1 MHLRGLTHR
10 PFRPQN
16 DLQTQLKL
24 HLLQIEERELV
35 YFTENCYNIGTQAA
49 LLAGFSFSAL
59 MQASAIAG
67 TMNKGIQGGW
77 ATMTVLAMVFEIMAL
92 VKATQLA
99 ITGPGLALRGPE
111 GSMTR
116 AISVMRIEYRK
127 IGQLFYLGLVCTLL
141 SSALYSVTIFEPE
154 VTIAVVALIFLSMCW
169 LYTDLRHMSSG
180 MQYESVT
187 GETVRGDMM
196 SLFPTA
202 VTKPGAVFSAHDGQ
216 DDDSAGTANSRVVPA
231 PKVKKHRLGSLAWFD
246 GKLGVSKLQLPY
258 PYPSPS
264 PSASA
269 SACR

>member
-1 MHLRGLTHR
+1 MPCPHQAPPGLTHP
-10 PFRPQN
+10 PFRSQN

-35 YFTENCYNIGTQAA
+35 YFTENCYNIGTQSA

-77 ATMTVLAMVFEIMAL
+77 ATMTVLAMVFEIMSL

-127 IGQLFYLGLVCTLL
+127 IGQLFYLGLVCTLP
-141 SSALYSVTIFEPE
+141 SNPN
-154 VTIAVVALIFLSMCW
+154 
-169 LYTDLRHMSSG
+169 
-180 MQYESVT
+180 
-187 GETVRGDMM
+187 
-196 SLFPTA
+196 P
-202 VTKPGAVFSAHDGQ
+202 
-216 DDDSAGTANSRVVPA
+216 N
-231 PKVKKHRLGSLAWFD
+231 
-246 GKLGVSKLQLPY
+246 
-258 PYPSPS
+258 PSPS
-264 PSASA
+264 PKPQPEPGAAASGA
-269 SACR
+269 RLQGRRPAHAR

>member
-1 MHLRGLTHR
+1 MHP
-10 PFRPQN
+10 PFRAQN

-127 IGQLFYLGLVCTLL
+127 IGQLFYLGLVRTLLSNPNPNPSHRPQTPSLKFQPRTPTPNPNPNPYQVCTLL
-141 SSALYSVTIFEPE
+141 SNPN
-154 VTIAVVALIFLSMCW
+154 
-169 LYTDLRHMSSG
+169 
-180 MQYESVT
+180 
-187 GETVRGDMM
+187 
-196 SLFPTA
+196 P
-202 VTKPGAVFSAHDGQ
+202 
-216 DDDSAGTANSRVVPA
+216 N
-231 PKVKKHRLGSLAWFD
+231 
-246 GKLGVSKLQLPY
+246 
-258 PYPSPS
+258 PSPS
-264 PSASA
+264 PRPQTSNSNPEPQPQTPTPTLTRSARC
-269 SACR
+269 CRRRSTP